1 MSGVNIFLLEPKVLF
16 ICWSG
21 SNISCDGPEVIL
33 TLFRVPLYQDQGTD
47 RDTFADFGK
56 KEGGGEGRGSG
67 VHSGTQRYV
76 FIQTGIPD
84 QYCLDIDEVAAR
96 YLAQLPW

>member
-56 KEGGGEGRGSG
+56 KEGGGRGEDL
-67 VHSGTQRYV
+67 VCTVELR
-76 FIQTGIPD
+76 D
-84 QYCLDIDEVAAR
+84 M
-96 YLAQLPW
+96 YLYKPAYPTNIA